1 MVAQLRAQGRNPYL
15 IPVGGSSALGC
26 WGYLQCVAELQAQAA
41 AAGLALTDVAEVAL
55 ATGVVLD
62 PVYTGKAVH
71 ALLGEM
77 RAAPEAWRG
86 RAVAFLH
93 TGGLLGLYEQAPQ
106 LAPLVEGLGRVQR
119 MRVPG

>member
-1 MVAQLRAQGRNPYL
+1 M
-15 IPVGGSSALGC
+15 GGG
-26 WGYLQCVAELQAQAA
+26 GG
-41 AAGLALTDVAEVAL
+41 AAGMVRCVQARGAGYALSRAEELRTVAEVAL